1 VYSKQTNSRLRNLG
15 TLAIATTCFM
25 AATSAMA
32 AEKLYGGGATFP
44 SPAYVGEGYLA
55 TTPDA
60 RLSTNAGN
68 NAGAGFQTAV
78 ISPGSVFAA
87 YTAATTNQISYCQ
100 TGSGFGK
107 TALNGSVAN
116 LACRDYGPL
125 APAGLSAAA
134 ATPDFTATDSPISG
148 TDYSNFIA
156 GPNDT
161 TRTGIVQIPTLAG
174 AIALPYHDSVNSVPV
189 VNLTTEQVCKIFSGQ
204 IKNWSGILNGSTPV
218 GSGNIRIVYRS
229 DGSGTTFAFTSYL
242 ASRCNS
248 QFGVPA
254 SFFTPNQV
262 FTSAI
267 TGGVAIYAAST
278 GASGNNG
285 VVSQTKANSNAIGY
299 ADFGEVD
306 SQAARFATVNGY
318 NPAQFGNV
326 AGVPTPVSITTAL
339 LRGQV
344 LNGATTAAAPAA
356 IPAAARN
363 CLLLINPTTTISNR
377 YPIAAFTY
385 LNGYYAGNGSVLH
398 IDAIKKLYRTFY
410 NLPVSSRPVL
420 PAGFAYL
427 DGFAAF
433 GNQIRNIIDGA
444 SGEPGCVF

>member
-1 VYSKQTNSRLRNLG
+1 MYSKHKFIRNIS
-15 TLAIATTCFM
+15 TLAVATTIFM

-32 AEKLYGGGATFP
+32 VEKLYGGGATFP
-44 SPAYVGEGYLA
+44 APAYVGNANLG

-68 NAGAGFQTAV
+68 NAGAGFQTAG
-78 ISPGSVFAA
+78 ISAGSVFAA
-87 YTAATTNQISYCQ
+87 YTTATTNQISYCQ

-107 TALNGSVAN
+107 TVLNGSIAN
-116 LACRDYGPL
+116 LNCRDFGPL
-125 APAGLSAAA
+125 APVGLSAAA
-134 ATPDFTATDSPISG
+134 VTPDFTGTDSPIST
-148 TDYSNFIA
+148 TDYNNFIA

-161 TRTGIVQIPTLAG
+161 TRTGIVQVPTLAG
-174 AIALPYHDSVNSVPV
+174 AIALPYNASVSGVPV
-189 VNLTTEQVCKIFSGQ
+189 VNLTTEQVCRIYSAKIT
-204 IKNWSGILNGSTPV
+204 NWSGILNGATPV
-218 GSGNIRIVYRS
+218 GSGAIRIVYRT

-242 ASRCNS
+242 ASKCN
-248 QFGVPA
+248 GLYTIPA
-254 SFFTPNQV
+254 GFFTPNQV
-262 FTSAI
+262 FASAV

-285 VVSQTKANSNAIGY
+285 VVAATIANSNAVGY

-306 SQAARFATVNGY
+306 NQGADYATINGFD
-318 NPAQFGNV
+318 PGQFGNV
-326 AGVPTPVSITTAL
+326 SGVPTPVSITTAL

-356 IPAAARN
+356 IPVNARN

-385 LNGYYAGNGSVLH
+385 LNGYNTGNGGVLH

-444 SGEPGCVF
+444 AGEPGCVF

>member
-1 VYSKQTNSRLRNLG
+1 MYSKHKISRKIG
-15 TLAIATTCFM
+15 ALAIATTCFM
-25 AATSAMA
+25 AASSAMA
-32 AEKLYGGGATFP
+32 AETLYGGGATFP

-68 NAGAGFQTAV
+68 TAGVGFQTAA

-87 YTAATTNQISYCQ
+87 YTAATTNLISYCQ

-107 TALNGSVAN
+107 TALIGSVAN
-116 LACRDYGPL
+116 LACRDYSQS
-125 APAGLSAAA
+125 PAGLSGAAA
-134 ATPDFTATDSPISG
+134 LPDFTATDSPISG

-156 GPNDT
+156 GTNDT
-161 TRTGIVQIPTLAG
+161 TRTAIVQVPTLAG
-174 AIALPYHDSVNSVPV
+174 AIALPYHDSVNGVPV
-189 VNLTTEQVCKIFSGQ
+189 VNLTTEQVCRIYSGQ
-204 IKNWSGILNGSTPV
+204 IQNWSGVLNGATPV
-218 GSGNIRIVYRS
+218 GSGAIRIVYRS

-242 ASRCNS
+242 AARCNS

-254 SFFTPNQV
+254 NFFTPNQV

-285 VVSQTKANSNAIGY
+285 VVSQTKLNSNALGY

-306 SQAARFATVNGY
+306 SQAARYATVNGY
-318 NPAQFGNV
+318 DPAQFGNV
-326 AGVPTPVSITTAL
+326 SGVPTPVSITTAL

-344 LNGATTAAAPAA
+344 LNGATTAAAPAT
-356 IPAAARN
+356 IPVAARN
-363 CLLLINPTTTISNR
+363 CLLLVNPTTTISNR

-385 LNGYYAGNGSVLH
+385 LNGYYAGNGGVLH

-427 DGFAAF
+427 DGFAPF

-444 SGEPGCVF
+444 NGEPGCVF